1 VGISGEEE
9 GGEGLRRAVKFTA
22 DEEGCIRAKGEP
34 EDLSVFPKDDRLS
47 WGAVNH
53 PLNSGRDESARQG
66 EGGLWGREETGGR
79 IEMEVGLVAR
89 VVWRSRV
96 TEWCRIVMVW
106 SEKSLG
112 GRKEE
117 KKGREVTKRPRCN
130 NLRRK
135 A

>member
-1 VGISGEEE
+1 MGAVGISGEEE

-66 EGGLWGREETGGR
+66 GLWGREETGGR

-89 VVWRSRV
+89 VVWQSRV

-106 SEKSLG
+106 SEKYWG
-112 GRKEE
+112 GKGGKERQGGDE
-117 KKGREVTKRPRCN
+117 ASEMQ
-130 NLRRK
+130 
-135 A
+135 